1 MPEIDGKSLSVL
13 RRLSLKPGEE
23 PTGMW
28 LDIENHRVFSGCH
41 NKVMTVLDLN
51 KGKVITTVLI
61 GSFDSE

>member
-1 MPEIDGKSLSVL
+1 
-13 RRLSLKPGEE
+13 
-23 PTGMW
+23 MW